1 MPEDDTHIFPPDG
14 EPPRSPLQP
23 GSESAA
29 SASRPNLDNDPVKAE
44 EPTPRRQATSQP
56 LPSDPLGQA
65 DSIPDSDPPPL
76 KPLHR
81 SAAYPESSPVTS
93 SGLSSGDP
101 SIPAPPP
108 ASSGEAVTP
117 STDISSGGPP
127 LPTPPSPKVPAV
139 PGSAAQSL
147 GGAPPGEGGMAPPGE
162 GGHYHGQPPVDA
174 ASQAAGVAGAPELPG
189 TEVPSQ
195 ASSTGASPAPVDD
208 NNVSASDIG
217 QEMKPPETTSYP
229 TQAEN
234 VLANEETQKSAIA
247 PAVAKQKA
255 TPFSQKEP
263 VPRASQ
269 RQPAYHRSPY
279 EKSIEK
285 DKKNKQ
291 LLWALAG
298 SSFVLAVVSLL
309 LGLGVL
315 QVRSSQISSS
325 DIAPGAIGEKQIAPG
340 VISEG
345 NLDSKLQKDI
355 FGKTG
360 PRGPAGPKGEKGA
373 RGAAGITS
381 LDLVNR
387 EVSGGPA
394 DSEISGVALCQ
405 DGQVAISGGALIAGG
420 KAALSA
426 SEPAS
431 GFSGWR
437 ASALREEGSSG
448 SWRIRIYAVCATPA
462 QGILDSIG

>member
-1 MPEDDTHIFPPDG
+1 
-14 EPPRSPLQP
+14 
-23 GSESAA
+23 
-29 SASRPNLDNDPVKAE
+29 
-44 EPTPRRQATSQP
+44 
-56 LPSDPLGQA
+56 
-65 DSIPDSDPPPL
+65 
-76 KPLHR
+76 
-81 SAAYPESSPVTS
+81 
-93 SGLSSGDP
+93 
-101 SIPAPPP
+101 
-108 ASSGEAVTP
+108 
-117 STDISSGGPP
+117 
-127 LPTPPSPKVPAV
+127 
-139 PGSAAQSL
+139 
-147 GGAPPGEGGMAPPGE
+147 
-162 GGHYHGQPPVDA
+162 
-174 ASQAAGVAGAPELPG
+174 
-189 TEVPSQ
+189 
-195 ASSTGASPAPVDD
+195 
-208 NNVSASDIG
+208 
-217 QEMKPPETTSYP
+217 MKPPETTSYP